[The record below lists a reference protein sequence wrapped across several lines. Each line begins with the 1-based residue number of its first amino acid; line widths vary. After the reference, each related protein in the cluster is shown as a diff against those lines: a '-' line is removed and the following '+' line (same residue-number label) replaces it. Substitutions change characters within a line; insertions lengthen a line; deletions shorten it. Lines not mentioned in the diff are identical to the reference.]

1 MSTAR
6 AAAARAVCEVLRS
19 HRSLKDALPRAEKT
33 APSRERSLVRELC
46 YGALRRGPRFEGLL
60 APLLNKPLKSQD
72 GEILALLLI
81 GCHQLE
87 HTRVP
92 DHAALNETVAA
103 CRALGKPWAAGLVN
117 AVLRRYLGQREKLA
131 ESLAP
136 HQRDGLPKWMAE
148 QLRARWPVQYPA
160 IAEAAAERPPL
171 TLRVNQ
177 QRCERKRYVAQLQE
191 AGIHSSLCQHALQG
205 IRLAQGIE
213 ITDAPGFD
221 RGLVSVQDESAQLAA
236 PLLALQPGERLL
248 DACAAPGG
256 KTAHLLE
263 QQPDVAAAVAVDT
276 NAERMHLA
284 EENLKRLGL
293 YAAGRVHL
301 HCADAAQPKDW
312 WDGQPFDRIL
322 LDTPCSATGVLRR
335 NPDIRYLRRAG
346 DIPAFAKRQRALL
359 DALWGCL
366 KSGGLLLY
374 VTCSLLPEEN
384 EGVVTAF
391 LSEHGDAEHTPIE
404 ADWGEPG
411 TFGRT
416 ALPTAGGG
424 DGLYFARLRRH

>member
-1 MSTAR
+1 MSNAR

-33 APSRERSLVRELC
+33 ASPRERGLVRELC

-87 HTRVP
+87 HTRIP
-92 DHAALNETVAA
+92 DHAALHETVAA
-103 CRALGKPWAAGLVN
+103 CRTLGKPWAAGLVN
-117 AVLRRYLGQREKLA
+117 AVLRRYLERRA
-131 ESLAP
+131 ELVKSLAP
-136 HQRDGLPKWMAE
+136 HRRDGLPEWMAG
-148 QLRARWPVQYPA
+148 QLQARWPAQYQA
-160 IAEAAAERPPL
+160 IAEAAAQPPPM

-177 QRCERKRYVAQLQE
+177 QRCERERYMAQLQE
-191 AGIHSSLCQHALQG
+191 AGIRSSLCQHAPHGL
-205 IRLAQGIE
+205 RLAQGLE
-213 ITDAPGFD
+213 VTDAPDFD

-236 PLLALQPGERLL
+236 PLLAPRSGERLL

-263 QQPDVAAAVAVDT
+263 QQPELAAAVAVDT
-276 NAERMHLA
+276 DAERLQLV

-293 YAAGRVHL
+293 YAPKHVHL
-301 HCADAAQPKDW
+301 HCADAARPKDW

-335 NPDIRYLRRAG
+335 HPDIRYLRRAG
-346 DIPAFAKRQRALL
+346 DIFDFAKRQRTLL
-359 DALWGCL
+359 DALWDCL

-384 EGVVTAF
+384 EGVIAAF
-391 LSEHGDAEHTPIE
+391 LSEQQDAEHEPID
-404 ADWGEPG
+404 ADWGEPCS
-411 TFGRT
+411 FGRA
-416 ALPTAGGG
+416 ALPATDGG